1 MIVDR
6 FGIHV
11 LMCFLSFLDGEDVNE
26 VIISTWEKGSSRR
39 LYRMGMKCDIL
50 SLKDVDPKGQS
61 SGAEIDG
68 CCSDNFNDSDYFDR
82 FHGFE
87 KFDEFEDFDK
97 SETLIDLTIMID
109 IGIAINNLRHL
120 MCYYRR
126 QSSGVVCGLEVAINF
141 CSP

>member
-11 LMCFLSFLDGEDVNE
+11 FMCFLSFLDGEDVNE

-50 SLKDVDPKGQS
+50 SLEEV
-61 SGAEIDG
+61 AEING
-68 CCSDNFNDSDYFDR
+68 LLWAALTTSTVPTTLT
-82 FHGFE
+82 
-87 KFDEFEDFDK
+87 DFMALTNLMNLK
-97 SETLIDLTIMID
+97 TSTNLETLIDLTVVID

-120 MCYYRR
+120 MCHYRR